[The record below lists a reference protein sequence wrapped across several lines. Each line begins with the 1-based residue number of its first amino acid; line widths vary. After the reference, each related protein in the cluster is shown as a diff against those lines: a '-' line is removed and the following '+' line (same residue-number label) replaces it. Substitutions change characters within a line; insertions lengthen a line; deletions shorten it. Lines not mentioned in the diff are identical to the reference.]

1 MENFVDHCQ
10 HSQFY
15 VCSDCLIKE
24 SLKNH
29 NNNKDTTESDYRI
42 QIEPDDTVKGSPSS
56 SISIKFPPSEKSEKI
71 IYDCLKK
78 SDKFEKIESN
88 KNFIHIHTATFRIK
102 MERLVGK
109 VLQNT
114 FL

>member
-15 VCSDCLIKE
+15 VCSDCLIKQ
-24 SLKNH
+24 SRKNY
-29 NNNKDTTESDYRI
+29 NSKDTTESDYRI
-42 QIEPDDTVKGSPSS
+42 QIEADDTVKVSPSSSS
-56 SISIKFPPSEKSEKI
+56 SISIKFPPSENSEKI

-78 SDKFEKIESN
+78 SNKFEKIES
-88 KNFIHIHTATFRIK
+88 KTNFTHIHNTTFRIK

-109 VLQNT
+109 VLQIH
-114 FL
+114 F